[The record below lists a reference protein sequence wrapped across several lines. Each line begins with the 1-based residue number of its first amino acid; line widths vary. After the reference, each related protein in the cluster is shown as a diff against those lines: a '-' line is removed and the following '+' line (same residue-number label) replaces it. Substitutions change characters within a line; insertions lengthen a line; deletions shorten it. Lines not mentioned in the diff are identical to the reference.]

1 MTRLLTAILTT
12 TLLLAAVPAAIPAA
26 IPASAAVEDFE
37 VQSSNLATHK
47 PGDKMAKGTIIALPD
62 GATLAVIDRT
72 GAAIVIRECK
82 GKYDGPIETC
92 SGKANGRAGV
102 IPGGTRGGIR

>member
-1 MTRLLTAILTT
+1 MSDKFDSWLNGD
-12 TLLLAAVPAAIPAA
+12 
-26 IPASAAVEDFE
+26 AS
-37 VQSSNLATHK
+37 
-47 PGDKMAKGTIIALPD
+47 
-62 GATLAVIDRT
+62 
-72 GAAIVIRECK
+72 AAIVIRDCK

>member
-1 MTRLLTAILTT
+1 MTRLLTAILTS
-12 TLLLAAVPAAIPAA
+12 TLLLSS
-26 IPASAAVEDFE
+26 IPASGAVEEFE
-37 VQSSNLATHK
+37 VQSSSLATHK

-62 GATLAVIDRT
+62 GATLAIIDRT
-72 GAAIVIRECK
+72 GTAAVVRECK

-92 SGKANGRAGV
+92 SGKANGRAGM